1 MSCWPVAAY
10 LAAARGAE
18 PLELDE
24 LAEPDDA
31 PEKADPDPAAAAD
44 EAGAAGAASPSP
56 TPDDDELPEQP
67 AATAATMRD
76 TEVTAAAL
84 RRRPCLVRMP
94 LGRDRGHGRLRRQ
107 VTIRP
112 HAAPRRHRRAARRHR
127 RAPVHETPVTYA
139 KLEACPTIFA

>member
-56 TPDDDELPEQP
+56 TPDDDELPGPP
-67 AATAATMRD
+67 AATAATQCTKRPLL
-76 TEVTAAAL
+76 TPNWKHA
-84 RRRPCLVRMP
+84 RRSSREQLA
-94 LGRDRGHGRLRRQ
+94 GD
-107 VTIRP
+107 
-112 HAAPRRHRRAARRHR
+112 PRR
-127 RAPVHETPVTYA
+127 
-139 KLEACPTIFA
+139 